1 MVSFSG
7 VSSLSTQLPILVLV
21 PCLALNREYFH
32 PYPMFAFNVGLDIV
46 TLNDVNHEHLSFKQ
60 RDFDIVTLND
70 VNLEHL
76 SFKQRDFYPIHLI
89 LTVVGYYYFNI
100 YINKVIKR

>member
-7 VSSLSTQLPILVLV
+7 VSFLSTQLPILVLV

-46 TLNDVNHEHLSFKQ
+46 TLNDVNHEHLSYKQ
-60 RDFDIVTLND
+60 
-70 VNLEHL
+70 H
-76 SFKQRDFYPIHLI
+76 DFYPTHLI
-89 LTVVGYYYFNI
+89 LTVVEYYYFNI
-100 YINKVIKR
+100 YIYEQSD